1 MSRAV
6 MVTNCTRRVE
16 KNVSGATKRASGR
29 LALKGGEGRIDL
41 AARADVEDIDL
52 QPDDVGRILHVP
64 QVGRRGGTGE
74 QGRGRA
80 VMLYLA
86 RLSRPSRTLS
96 GCSAVPKRKTREGIV
111 GWEKERR
118 RRYRGVGSPNRRQ
131 NNGASKSGYF
141 VTSSRKMMN
150 PGTWC
155 LRMG

>member
-64 QVGRRGGTGE
+64 QVGRRGGDRRAGPW
-74 QGRGRA
+74 QGRHA
-80 VMLYLA
+80 
-86 RLSRPSRTLS
+86 LS
-96 GCSAVPKRKTREGIV
+96 CQVV
-111 GWEKERR
+111 QVEK
-118 RRYRGVGSPNRRQ
+118 NTQ
-131 NNGASKSGYF
+131 
-141 VTSSRKMMN
+141 
-150 PGTWC
+150 
-155 LRMG
+155 RM